1 MNRKT
6 ELDLMR
12 LLHGELPEERRRQL
26 EARRRQEPDL
36 AAAYERLQ
44 STWERLDLPPPTPV
58 PPAFA
63 TQTARRIRTGS
74 AALGHS
80 PLSASRLVGAAAATA
95 ALAAGVLLGS
105 WLAAPAQPA
114 DWDELLADSPTLAES
129 YWAALEDWP
138 AGDPN
143 GEASP

>member
-12 LLHGELPEERRRQL
+12 LLHGELPEERRRRL
-26 EARRRQEPDL
+26 EERLRQEPDL
-36 AAAYERLQ
+36 AAAYERLR
-44 STWERLDLPPPTPV
+44 STWKSLDLPPPTPV
-58 PPAFA
+58 PPGFA
-63 TQTARRIRTGS
+63 AQTAGRLRTGS
-74 AALGHS
+74 EKLGHP
-80 PLSASRLVGAAAATA
+80 PLPASRLVGAVAATA
-95 ALAAGVLLGS
+95 ALAGGILLGS

-114 DWDELLADSPTLAES
+114 DWEGVLADSPTLAES

-143 GEASP
+143 GEVSP